1 MKGIF
6 MKRKILILGG
16 ANLHCKLVKAAK
28 EMGLY
33 TIVTDYLEN
42 SPAKKIADK
51 SYMLN
56 ITDIDGIVKMCQ
68 EEGVEAV
75 ISTHLDPCQRP
86 YYEIC
91 HRLNLPCYI
100 DSWEQVFALT
110 DKDAFKEACV
120 RNRVDIIPTYD
131 IDKLEDIEYPVLV
144 KPAHSRGSRGQAVCE
159 NEAELREAISCAEK
173 ESDNNRAIIEK
184 YMGNKGDFTM
194 TYIFVDG
201 VPYMTKTSDRYLGAI
216 ELGLEK
222 VGIGTLS
229 PSYYTDM
236 YKNNVEE
243 RLLGMLKDLK
253 IKNGPVFMQGFVDGD
268 TVRFYD
274 PGYRFPGSEYDT
286 MFEKIWNVDIMKLMV
301 EFALTGNMNNKYCKL
316 QPDMQ
321 NLNSKYII
329 TLWPTVKPGTVSK
342 IEGVELVSKMEGVEG
357 YTFRH
362 QLGETIPFTRDVN
375 QRFCEF
381 DIIGKDLCSLKTTI
395 KEIQNA
401 FHVIDTDGNEMLFGQ
416 LDVEHIPE
424 Y

>member
-1 MKGIF
+1 MSK
-6 MKRKILILGG
+6 KILILGG

-42 SPAKKIADK
+42 SPAKKMADE
-51 SYMLN
+51 SWMLN
-56 ITDIDGIVKMCQ
+56 VMDVDAIVEKCK
-68 EEGVEAV
+68 ESGVEAV

-86 YYEIC
+86 YYQIC
-91 HRLNLPCYI
+91 HALNVPCYI
-100 DSWEQVFALT
+100 DTWEQVFALT
-110 DKDAFKEACV
+110 DKDAFKAACV
-120 RNRVDIIPTYD
+120 KNGVDIIPTYD
-131 IDKLEDIEYPVLV
+131 AEDENIEFPVLV
-144 KPAHSRGSRGQAVCE
+144 KPVVCRGSRGQTVCHSRE
-159 NEAELREAISCAEK
+159 ELPAAIAFAQK
-173 ESDNNRAIIEK
+173 ESGNGKEIIEK

-229 PSYYTDM
+229 PSYYSDM
-236 YKNNVEE
+236 YVKNVQD
-243 RLLGMLKDLK
+243 RFLGMLKDLG

-286 MFEKIWNVDIMKLMV
+286 MFQRIWDTDLLKMMV
-301 EFALTGNMNNKYCKL
+301 EFAVTGKMDNQYCKL
-316 QPDMQ
+316 VPDMYK
-321 NLNSKYII
+321 LKDHYVI
-329 TLWPTVKPGTVSK
+329 TLWPTTKAGTVAS
-342 IEGVELVSKMEGVEG
+342 IEGMDKVEKMPEVIG

-362 QLGETIPFTRDVN
+362 EVGEKIPFSRDVN

-381 DIIGKDLCSLKTTI
+381 DIIGSDLKNLKDAI
-395 KEIQNA
+395 RNIQRD
-401 FHVIDTDGNEMLFGQ
+401 FHVKNTEGEEMLFGQ
-416 LDVEHIPE
+416 INVDEIPN